1 MREINVCGMSCP
13 EPVIRTQQ
21 ELKNIIPGEKL
32 RVLVDSDTARENITR
47 LVTSKNLKMEVIK
60 EEDYYALE
68 IEA

>member
-1 MREINVCGMSCP
+1 MREIDVCGMSCP

-21 ELKNIIPGEKL
+21 ELKNITPGEKL

-47 LVTSKNLKMEVIK
+47 LVTSKNLKMEVTK
-60 EEDYYALE
+60 KEDYYALE

>member
-1 MREINVCGMSCP
+1 MREIDVCGMSCP

>member
-1 MREINVCGMSCP
+1 MREIDVCGMSCP

-47 LVTSKNLKMEVIK
+47 LITSKNLKMEVIK